1 MSISLEEELNSAFIS
16 PEKEFM
22 GEKLAPY
29 TEGSRLLLLQV
40 RDDEDSSIYFI
51 WSFIYIHIL
60 LAKNKKDAIKL
71 AWNKNLFRE
80 KIMEYI
86 EGKTEADREVATTI
100 VSNILDEAQKG
111 KVDVEHRLYLM
122 GHSFSPN
129 HASNPYLPMAKW
141 GEV

>member
-1 MSISLEEELNSAFIS
+1 MSISLEEELNSSFIS
-16 PEKEFM
+16 PQKEFM

-40 RDDEDSSIYFI
+40 RDDNDSSIYFI
-51 WSFIYIHIL
+51 WSFIYVHLL

-71 AWNKNLFRE
+71 CWNKDLFRE

-86 EGKTEADREVATTI
+86 EVKTEADRELATTI

-111 KVDVEHRLYLM
+111 KVDVIPAPHQSDL
-122 GHSFSPN
+122 GN
-129 HASNPYLPMAKW
+129 A
-141 GEV
+141 

>member
-16 PEKEFM
+16 PQKEFM
-22 GEKLAPY
+22 GEKLSPY

-40 RDDEDSSIYFI
+40 RDDNDSSIYFI
-51 WSFIYIHIL
+51 WSFIYVHIL

-71 AWNKNLFRE
+71 CWNRDLFRE

-86 EGKTEADREVATTI
+86 EGKTEADREIATTI

-111 KVDVEHRLYLM
+111 KVDVIPTPHQPDL
-122 GHSFSPN
+122 GN
-129 HASNPYLPMAKW
+129 A
-141 GEV
+141 

>member
-16 PEKEFM
+16 PQREFM

-40 RDDEDSSIYFI
+40 RDDNDSSFYFI
-51 WSFIYIHIL
+51 WSFVFIHIL
-60 LAKNKKDAIKL
+60 LNKNKKDAIKL
-71 AWNKNLFRE
+71 AWNKDLFRE

-86 EGKTEADREVATTI
+86 DGKTEADREVATTI

-111 KVDVEHRLYLM
+111 KVDVIPAPHQPEL
-122 GHSFSPN
+122 GN
-129 HASNPYLPMAKW
+129 A
-141 GEV
+141 

>member
-16 PEKEFM
+16 PQKEFM

-40 RDDEDSSIYFI
+40 RDDNDSSFYFI
-51 WSFIYIHIL
+51 WSFIYVHIL

-71 AWNKNLFRE
+71 CWNRDLFRE

-111 KVDVEHRLYLM
+111 KVDVIPAPHQLDL
-122 GHSFSPN
+122 GN
-129 HASNPYLPMAKW
+129 A
-141 GEV
+141 

>member
-16 PEKEFM
+16 PQKEFM

-40 RDDEDSSIYFI
+40 RDDNDSSIYFI
-51 WSFIYIHIL
+51 WSFIYVHLL

-71 AWNKNLFRE
+71 CWNKDLFRE

-86 EGKTEADREVATTI
+86 EVKTEADREVATTI

-111 KVDVEHRLYLM
+111 KVDVIPAPHQTDL
-122 GHSFSPN
+122 GN
-129 HASNPYLPMAKW
+129 A
-141 GEV
+141 

>member
-51 WSFIYIHIL
+51 WSFIYVHIL

-111 KVDVEHRLYLM
+111 KVDVIPAHHQPDL
-122 GHSFSPN
+122 GN
-129 HASNPYLPMAKW
+129 A
-141 GEV
+141 

>member
-16 PEKEFM
+16 PQKEFM
-22 GEKLAPY
+22 GEQLAPY

-51 WSFIYIHIL
+51 WSFIYVHIL

-86 EGKTEADREVATTI
+86 EGKTEADREIATTI

-111 KVDVEHRLYLM
+111 KVDVIPTPHQPDL
-122 GHSFSPN
+122 GN
-129 HASNPYLPMAKW
+129 A
-141 GEV
+141 

>member
-1 MSISLEEELNSAFIS
+1 MSISLEDELNATFVSN
-16 PEKEFM
+16 EKEFM

-40 RDDEDSSIYFI
+40 RDDNDSSIYFI
-51 WSFIYIHIL
+51 WSFIYVHIL

-71 AWNKNLFRE
+71 CWNRDLFRE

-86 EGKTEADREVATTI
+86 EGKTEADRDIATTI

-111 KVDVEHRLYLM
+111 KVDVIPAPHQPDL
-122 GHSFSPN
+122 GN
-129 HASNPYLPMAKW
+129 A
-141 GEV
+141 

>member
-1 MSISLEEELNSAFIS
+1 MSISLDEELNSAFIS
-16 PEKEFM
+16 PDKEYM

-40 RDDEDSSIYFI
+40 RDDNDSSIYFI
-51 WSFIYIHIL
+51 WSFIYVHIL

-71 AWNKNLFRE
+71 CWNRDLFRE

-86 EGKTEADREVATTI
+86 EGKTEADRDIATTI

-111 KVDVEHRLYLM
+111 KVDVIPAPHQPDL
-122 GHSFSPN
+122 GN
-129 HASNPYLPMAKW
+129 A
-141 GEV
+141 

>member
-16 PEKEFM
+16 PQKEFM

-40 RDDEDSSIYFI
+40 RDDSDSSIYFI
-51 WSFIYIHIL
+51 WSFIYVHIL

-71 AWNKNLFRE
+71 CWDKDLFRE

-111 KVDVEHRLYLM
+111 KVDVIPAPHQPDL
-122 GHSFSPN
+122 GN
-129 HASNPYLPMAKW
+129 A
-141 GEV
+141 

>member
-16 PEKEFM
+16 PQKEFM

-40 RDDEDSSIYFI
+40 RDDNDSSFYFI
-51 WSFIYIHIL
+51 WSFIYVHIL

-71 AWNKNLFRE
+71 CWNKDLFRE

-111 KVDVEHRLYLM
+111 KVDVIP
-122 GHSFSPN
+122 SPHQPDLGN
-129 HASNPYLPMAKW
+129 A
-141 GEV
+141 

>member
-16 PEKEFM
+16 PQKEFM

-40 RDDEDSSIYFI
+40 RDDNDSSIYFI
-51 WSFIYIHIL
+51 WSFIYVHIL

-71 AWNKNLFRE
+71 CWNKDLFRE

-111 KVDVEHRLYLM
+111 KVDVIP
-122 GHSFSPN
+122 SPHQPDLGN
-129 HASNPYLPMAKW
+129 A
-141 GEV
+141 

>member
-1 MSISLEEELNSAFIS
+1 MSISLEDELNATFVSN
-16 PEKEFM
+16 EKEFM

-40 RDDEDSSIYFI
+40 RDDNESSIYFI
-51 WSFIYIHIL
+51 WSFIYVHIL

-71 AWNKNLFRE
+71 CWNRDLFRE

-86 EGKTEADREVATTI
+86 EGKTEADRDIATTI

-111 KVDVEHRLYLM
+111 KVDVIPAPHQPDL
-122 GHSFSPN
+122 GN
-129 HASNPYLPMAKW
+129 A
-141 GEV
+141 

>member
-16 PEKEFM
+16 PQKEFM

-40 RDDEDSSIYFI
+40 RDDNDSSFYFI
-51 WSFIYIHIL
+51 WSFIYVHIL

-71 AWNKNLFRE
+71 CWNRDLFRE

-86 EGKTEADREVATTI
+86 EGKTEADREIATTI

-111 KVDVEHRLYLM
+111 KVEAIPAPHQAEL
-122 GHSFSPN
+122 GN
-129 HASNPYLPMAKW
+129 A
-141 GEV
+141 

>member
-16 PEKEFM
+16 TEKEFM

-40 RDDEDSSIYFI
+40 RDDNDSSIYFI
-51 WSFIYIHIL
+51 WSFIYVHLL

-71 AWNKNLFRE
+71 CWNKDLFRE

-86 EGKTEADREVATTI
+86 EVKTEADREVATTI

-111 KVDVEHRLYLM
+111 KVDVIPAPHQSDL
-122 GHSFSPN
+122 GN
-129 HASNPYLPMAKW
+129 A
-141 GEV
+141 

>member
-16 PEKEFM
+16 PQKEFM

-40 RDDEDSSIYFI
+40 RDDNDSSIYFI
-51 WSFIYIHIL
+51 WSFIYVHL
-60 LAKNKKDAIKL
+60 LISKNKKDAIKL
-71 AWNKNLFRE
+71 CWNKDLFRE

-86 EGKTEADREVATTI
+86 EGKTEADRDAATQI

-111 KVDVEHRLYLM
+111 KVEAIPAPHQPDL
-122 GHSFSPN
+122 GN
-129 HASNPYLPMAKW
+129 A
-141 GEV
+141 

>member
-1 MSISLEEELNSAFIS
+1 MSISLDEELNSAFIS
-16 PEKEFM
+16 PQKEFM

-40 RDDEDSSIYFI
+40 RDDNDSSIYFI
-51 WSFIYIHIL
+51 WSFIYVHIL

-71 AWNKNLFRE
+71 CWNRDLIRE

-86 EGKTEADREVATTI
+86 EGKTEADRDAATQI

-111 KVDVEHRLYLM
+111 KVDVIPAPHQPDL
-122 GHSFSPN
+122 GN
-129 HASNPYLPMAKW
+129 A
-141 GEV
+141 